1 MYGCWSG
8 EGCIKRKSTLW
19 CWGSTSSLSFKLS
32 SEVAAFSLM
41 RFARLHFDSLTRLQN
56 LPAAPFLVFSQLIQL
71 FPLSSWL
78 SPSSFHVVAKTSSFI
93 VAWITSP
100 SSCSLWSDLFF
111 PSFSKK
117 IVGLSVTF
125 VFLTSI
131 VSLLVRIYV
140 TNSEFIYLSIFSSYK
155 RLLNMS

>member
-1 MYGCWSG
+1 MYSCWSG

-117 IVGLSVTF
+117 K
-125 VFLTSI
+125 
-131 VSLLVRIYV
+131 LLVFQSHLYFSHLLCHSWSGFMSL
-140 TNSEFIYLSIFSSYK
+140 TQNLFIYLFFLPINDF
-155 RLLNMS
+155 